1 MTPEVVLYS
10 RHRCPLCEQA
20 KEAMYGAG
28 IRFREIDIS
37 ADRHL
42 EQEYGT
48 RVPVVEVDGRFVFDG
63 GMDPQSLAELIAEA
77 EETLA

>member
-1 MTPEVVLYS
+1 MTIEVILYS
-10 RHRCPLCEQA
+10 RPRCPLCEQA
-20 KEAMYGAG
+20 KAAMDAEG

-48 RVPVVEVDGRFVFDG
+48 RVPVVEINGRFVFDG
-63 GMDPQSLAELIAEA
+63 GMDPQSLAELIAET